1 VNRAPVAHPET
12 TGSRA
17 LENIDSKK
25 TGGVARR
32 QAGQSLVE
40 TALILAAFMGLLL
53 GMTGVGQ
60 LIFVR
65 QTLADR
71 ASQAARW
78 GALNPY
84 DPAAIRDMVRFGNIA
99 PSDIEVSN
107 PGCPGIDCRIVVAI
121 PSHGIRCVELVD
133 EPVVEPITAPPAASK
148 P

>member
-1 VNRAPVAHPET
+1 VRL
-12 TGSRA
+12 R
-17 LENIDSKK
+17 
-25 TGGVARR
+25 ARR

-53 GMTGVGQ
+53 GMTGVGE

-78 GALNPY
+78 GALNNYNPT
-84 DPAAIRDMVRFGNIA
+84 AIRDLVQFGTA
-99 PSDIEVSN
+99 TPEQGQTPFFGLAAAAIEVSN
-107 PGCPGIDCRIVVAI
+107 PGCPGVECRVSVAI
-121 PSHGIRCVELVD
+121 PEHGIRS
-133 EPVVEPITAPPAASK
+133 VEPMEDSTPAAPIAAPLVSK

>member
-1 VNRAPVAHPET
+1 M
-12 TGSRA
+12 SRR
-17 LENIDSKK
+17 
-25 TGGVARR
+25 ARR

-40 TALILAAFMGLLL
+40 TALILAAFMALLL
-53 GMTGVGQ
+53 GMTGVGE

-84 DPAAIRDMVRFGNIA
+84 DPGKIVEMVRFGNMAASEIQ
-99 PSDIEVSN
+99 VSN
-107 PGCPGIDCRIVVAI
+107 PGCPGVGCRIVVAI
-121 PSHGIRCVELVD
+121 PTHGIRSV
-133 EPVVEPITAPPAASK
+133 EPVEDSVPSTPIDGPAVSK

>member
-1 VNRAPVAHPET
+1 VKGE
-12 TGSRA
+12 
-17 LENIDSKK
+17 K
-25 TGGVARR
+25 
-32 QAGQSLVE
+32 GQSLVE

-53 GMTGVGQ
+53 GMTGVGE

-84 DPAAIRDMVRFGNIA
+84 DPAKIRAMVQFGTVTAADIA
-99 PSDIEVSN
+99 VSN
-107 PGCPGIDCRIVVAI
+107 PGCPGADCRIVIAI
-121 PSHGIRCVELVD
+121 PTHGIRAI
-133 EPVVEPITAPPAASK
+133 EPVENPVSEPATAPPAASK

>member
-1 VNRAPVAHPET
+1 M
-12 TGSRA
+12 SRA
-17 LENIDSKK
+17 R
-25 TGGVARR
+25 G

-78 GALNPY
+78 GALNNY
-84 DPAAIRDMVRFGNIA
+84 DPAAIRDMVRFGTA
-99 PSDIEVSN
+99 TPAEGQTGFFGLAAAAVEVSN
-107 PGCPGIDCRIVVAI
+107 PGCPGAECRVIVAI
-121 PSHGIRCVELVD
+121 PEQGIRS
-133 EPVVEPITAPPAASK
+133 VEPMEEAPSTSAPSASAPTARAVSK

>member
-1 VNRAPVAHPET
+1 VKRE
-12 TGSRA
+12 
-17 LENIDSKK
+17 K
-25 TGGVARR
+25 
-32 QAGQSLVE
+32 GQSLVE

-53 GMTGVGQ
+53 GMTGVGEM
-60 LIFVR
+60 IFVR

-84 DPAAIRDMVRFGNIA
+84 DTAKIRAMVQFGTVA

-107 PGCPGIDCRIVVAI
+107 PGCPGPDCRILVAI
-121 PSHGIRCVELVD
+121 PSQGIRCVE
-133 EPVVEPITAPPAASK
+133 PATAPPAFSK

>member
-1 VNRAPVAHPET
+1 M
-12 TGSRA
+12 SRA
-17 LENIDSKK
+17 RN
-25 TGGVARR
+25 

-53 GMTGVGQ
+53 GMTGVGE

-84 DPAAIRDMVRFGNIA
+84 DPAKIRAMVQFGTIA
-99 PSDIEVSN
+99 AADIEVSN
-107 PGCPGIDCRIVVAI
+107 PGCPGPDCRIVVAI
-121 PSHGIRCVELVD
+121 PAHGIR
-133 EPVVEPITAPPAASK
+133 VVEPVAETLGESATAPPAASK

>member
-1 VNRAPVAHPET
+1 VKRAP
-12 TGSRA
+12 
-17 LENIDSKK
+17 
-25 TGGVARR
+25 R

-78 GALNPY
+78 GAVNSY
-84 DPAAIRDMVRFGNIA
+84 NPAAIRDMVRFGTATPQPDQA
-99 PSDIEVSN
+99 PFFGLAVSAVEVSN
-107 PGCPGIDCRIVVAI
+107 PGCPGVQCRVSVAI
-121 PSHGIRCVELVD
+121 PDQGIRSI
-133 EPVVEPITAPPAASK
+133 EPMEDSMPADPIAASRADSK

>member
-1 VNRAPVAHPET
+1 M
-12 TGSRA
+12 SRA
-17 LENIDSKK
+17 H
-25 TGGVARR
+25 R

-60 LIFVR
+60 SLFIR

-71 ASQAARW
+71 ARQAARW

-84 DPAAIRDMVRFGNIA
+84 DPAKIRELVRFANISD
-99 PSDIEVSN
+99 SDIEVSN
-107 PGCPGIDCRIVVAI
+107 PGCPGPDCRISVAI
-121 PSHGIRCVELVD
+121 PADGIR
-133 EPVVEPITAPPAASK
+133 VVEPVGEPVTAPPPALAASK